1 MPSIKQYNNETDL
14 KDHVRDAIK
23 KKYGRNAWFYKT
35 HDMCRVGIPDI
46 FLVFYGWGVG
56 IELKMPGE
64 KLKPIQSYNLKL
76 IREAGGHGFGACSVD
91 EVIKKLDLILVEAS
105 NEGPDDFDYPE

>member
-1 MPSIKQYNNETDL
+1 MPSIKQYNNETDF

-23 KKYGRNAWFYKT
+23 KKYGRKAWFYKT

-46 FLVFYGWGVG
+46 LLIFFGRGIA

-64 KLKPIQSYNLKL
+64 KLDPIQAYNLKL
-76 IREAGGHGFGACSVD
+76 IREAGGVGFCADNVED
-91 EVIKKLDLILVEAS
+91 IMNHLEKL
-105 NEGPDDFDYPE
+105 